1 LWAGFSFLP
10 IPAFLSSRRSA
21 PLKLKPM
28 ELLSA
33 EEVRKLQVRRSSL
46 NSEKVEETPSVALVN
61 KSKEFEDASYLQGVA
76 ALTTALSRS
85 LNISCLG

>member
-1 LWAGFSFLP
+1 
-10 IPAFLSSRRSA
+10 
-21 PLKLKPM
+21 M